1 MSRRSLGMAAFLIA
15 AVLAGTAGTASGAD
29 CVVADPT
36 GTPLNVRSEPQG
48 RIVTA
53 LDNGMAVEIVGE
65 RALDGRRW
73 AKVAAHGDVLG
84 WVFAAY
90 LDCAGVDDNRK
101 SAPMHPR
108 TPPQ

>member
-15 AVLAGTAGTASGAD
+15 AFLTGAAGGAFGAD

-48 RIVTA
+48 RILSA
-53 LDNGMAVEIVGE
+53 LPNGMIVKVLDE
-65 RALDGRRW
+65 RTLGGKRW
-73 AKVAAHGDVLG
+73 AKIAAHGEVLG

-90 LDCAGVDDNRK
+90 LDCAVADDNRK